1 MKNNDI
7 KVNLLGKYGGL
18 SKGLKKFFDEINP
31 NYEIKKSIPNDIE
44 LIKIATFCPT
54 LRADTEEN
62 YLKELEYYQELIN
75 NMKEKEHLIYIS
87 SITLELT
94 NKTFY
99 SKAKN
104 SVEKMLCSKL
114 KNYTIFR
121 LGMIFDTK
129 TNRFTLSS
137 MDQSSKSILTFQ
149 NDIPKTTACTIE
161 DIYFSIL
168 KTGSNLHFYAGKKIN
183 IGIKRFKFSE
193 LQNFS
198 NYKKFRIPLLSFFML
213 KILSL
218 LSPRLKAYVGGK
230 AFSDVPPIAFKSS
243 MDIN

>member
-104 SVEKMLCSKL
+104 SKQ
-114 KNYTIFR
+114 IR
-121 LGMIFDTK
+121 G
-129 TNRFTLSS
+129 
-137 MDQSSKSILTFQ
+137 
-149 NDIPKTTACTIE
+149 
-161 DIYFSIL
+161 
-168 KTGSNLHFYAGKKIN
+168 
-183 IGIKRFKFSE
+183 
-193 LQNFS
+193 
-198 NYKKFRIPLLSFFML
+198 
-213 KILSL
+213 
-218 LSPRLKAYVGGK
+218 
-230 AFSDVPPIAFKSS
+230 
-243 MDIN
+243 